1 MVMCPMIEMC
11 GPVARVGLFFVNTA
25 KSLQSHASRMTRERT
40 LPGRRI
46 IVSAPANSASR
57 TSSRLSSTP
66 GSMTLAPFLDRVA
79 DFADQPFAR
88 GQAGFDAS

>member
-25 KSLQSHASRMTRERT
+25 KSLQCHASRMTRDRT

-57 TSSRLSSTP
+57 KQPLV
-66 GSMTLAPFLDRVA
+66 LDAGVDDLGPVLNRIA
-79 DFADQPFAR
+79 DFVDQPLPR
-88 GQAGFDAS
+88 GQTGFDAG